1 MSTFD
6 YVTTLRN
13 RVILL
18 LTRHAPLN
26 AELAQGGRMRV
37 MNRSRIGDTSP
48 LGLGHKP
55 KAKQYAD
62 FPMVEVTAGDT
73 RDQAFS
79 DPRTFGDESNDPGTD
94 NEVDV
99 TQTILVKVIH
109 ETPNQDAA
117 NLFDIEV
124 QRAIRKGGAR
134 LADPSTA
141 GSDLAYVISW
151 GVLNVRRTEE
161 VVDGTTRPVTRFE
174 IPIRILLVETQLDT

>member
-1 MSTFD
+1 MPTFD

-48 LGLGHKP
+48 QGVGHKP
-55 KAKQYAD
+55 RAKQYAD
-62 FPMVEVTAGDT
+62 FPTVEVTAGDT

-79 DPRTFGDESNDPGTD
+79 DPRTFGDESADPGAD

-109 ETPNQDAA
+109 ETPNQDAN

-124 QRAIRKGGAR
+124 QRAVRKGGAR

-141 GSDLAYVISW
+141 DSGLAYVASW
-151 GVLNVRRTEE
+151 GVLTARRADET
-161 VVDGTTRPVTRFE
+161 VDDQIRPVTRFE
-174 IPIRILLVETQLDT
+174 IPVHILLVETQLDT